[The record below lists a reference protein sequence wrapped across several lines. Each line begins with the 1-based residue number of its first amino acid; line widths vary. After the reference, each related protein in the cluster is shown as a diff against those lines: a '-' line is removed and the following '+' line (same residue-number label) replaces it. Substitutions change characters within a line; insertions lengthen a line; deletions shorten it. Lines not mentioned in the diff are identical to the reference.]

1 MREAYKTGLSIL
13 GLGQLSLT
21 KVMVLVDK
29 GIDVKNRGEVLEQ
42 IRKNF
47 DPVDSIMLISQAP
60 TDTLDFTSKKTHY
73 GNKLVINAQQNLKV

>member
-1 MREAYKTGLSIL
+1 ML

-29 GIDVKNRGEVLEQ
+29 NVDVKNKGKVLEE

-47 DPVDSIMLISQAP
+47 DPIDSMMLISQAP
-60 TDTLDFTSKKTHY
+60 SDTLDFTSKKTHY
-73 GNKLVINAQQNLKV
+73 GNKLVINATSKKQNGQ